1 MELFAETGG
10 NIYDITELCSDLSWT
25 DSLNDGAGYL
35 EFNYLFNDKIGLIER
50 GAPVRLTGN
59 DQNNG
64 IFYGIVFKIES
75 SQDKTVRVKAY
86 DRLRYLK
93 AKDTIVVDGG
103 DTLNTLVSKACRF
116 FQFPQGENTY
126 CGYLLPADVN
136 TDKSWLDIIYTAI
149 SDTLIGTGRY
159 YCLRDE
165 NGSICLRDMADLQ
178 LPLVLGDDSLAYG
191 YSYSVSIDDDFY
203 NQIKL
208 VAANENTGKADVYLT
223 ADSKSI
229 EQYGLLQYYE
239 VLGQD
244 TDAARAR
251 DKAQSLLRL
260 YNREVET
267 LTLSCLGNLSV
278 RAGCSIYG
286 SIRDTGLERRLIVQK
301 VTHRFLPV
309 YTMEVEVMI

>member
-1 MELFAETGG
+1 MELFTETGG
-10 NIYDITELCSDLSWT
+10 FIYDITELCTELSWT
-25 DSLNDGAGYL
+25 DPLNDGAGYL
-35 EFNYLFNDKIGLIER
+35 EFTYLWNARIGLIER
-50 GAPVRLTGN
+50 GAPVRLS
-59 DQNNG
+59 DQDQSAG
-64 IFYGIVFKIES
+64 IFYGIVFRAET
-75 SQDKTVRVKAY
+75 SQDKTVKVKAY

-93 AKDTIVVDGG
+93 AKDTIVSDG
-103 DTLNTLVSKACRF
+103 DNLNSLVTRACRF
-116 FQFPQGENTY
+116 FQFPQGENTRSDY
-126 CGYLLPADVN
+126 TLPDALS

-286 SIRDTGLERRLIVQK
+286 SIGDIGLERRLIVQK